1 MAVPLLYALRC
12 NLGLR
17 GPRFRW
23 LRLMAA
29 ALLAS
34 TIGLAYGQTARVEIL
49 PLMSTTLTDS
59 EFLRDGKGGRE
70 VMIAG
75 ELRLPKGEGEKFPAV
90 ILLHGSGGLGST
102 GSPIDEWSR
111 ELNQLGVAAFTVDS
125 FAGRGIISTLMD
137 QTQLG
142 RLNMVADAYRGLE
155 VLAKHPRID
164 PTRIAVMGFSRG
176 GQSALYS
183 AMTRLYQAKGPSN
196 GLRFAAHIA
205 FYPDCMTV
213 YRNDTDVT
221 GAPIRIL
228 HGAADNYDPIAPC
241 RDYVGRLL
249 AAKRDVKLIEF
260 PDAQHVFDSIAL
272 KTPVVLKDAPTVRHC
287 HLIEGSDSTILN
299 RETKAP
305 FSYSDSCVE
314 RGPTLA
320 FNEAAYTQAHAFIQ
334 QFLKALF
341 LLK

>member
-1 MAVPLLYALRC
+1 M
-12 NLGLR
+12 
-17 GPRFRW
+17 
-23 LRLMAA
+23 LRLIAA

-34 TIGLAYGQTARVEIL
+34 TVIGPAYGQTARVEIL
-49 PLMSTTLTDS
+49 PFTSTTLTDS
-59 EFLRDGKGGRE
+59 EFLRDGKSGQE

-90 ILLHGSGGLGST
+90 ILLHGSGGLGGT

-111 ELNQLGVAAFTVDS
+111 ELNQLGVAAFAVDS
-125 FAGRGIISTLMD
+125 FAGRAIISTLID

-142 RLNMVADAYRGLE
+142 RLNMVADAYRALD

-164 PTRIAVMGFSRG
+164 PARIAVMGFSRG

-183 AMTRLYQAKGPSN
+183 AMTRLYQAKGRSN
-196 GLRFAAHIA
+196 GLQFAAHIA

-228 HGAADNYDPIAPC
+228 HGTADNYDPIAPC
-241 RDYVGRLL
+241 RDYVERLL
-249 AAKRDVKLIEF
+249 TAKRDVKLIEF
-260 PDAQHVFDSIAL
+260 PNAQHVFDSPAL
-272 KTPVVLKDAPTVRHC
+272 KTAVVLTEAPTTRRC
-287 HLIEGSDSTILN
+287 RLIEGSDSKILN
-299 RETKAP
+299 SETEAP

-314 RGPTLA
+314 KGPELA

>member
-1 MAVPLLYALRC
+1 MFPLI
-12 NLGLR
+12 
-17 GPRFRW
+17 
-23 LRLMAA
+23 AA
-29 ALLAS
+29 AVLAS
-34 TIGLAYGQTARVEIL
+34 ISLGSAFAQTGRVEIL
-49 PLMSTTLTDS
+49 PFASTTLTDS
-59 EFLRDGKGGRE
+59 QFLTGGRGGQE
-70 VMIAG
+70 VTIAG
-75 ELRLPKGEGEKFPAV
+75 ELRLPKGGADKFPAV
-90 ILLHGSGGLGST
+90 ILLHGSGGLGGT
-102 GSPIDEWSR
+102 GSPVEEWSR
-111 ELNQLGVAAFTVDS
+111 ELNELGIAAFAVDS

-155 VLAKHPRID
+155 VLAKHARID
-164 PTRIAVMGFSRG
+164 PARIAVMGFSRG

-205 FYPDCMTV
+205 FYPDCMTS

-228 HGAADNYDPIAPC
+228 HGRADNYDPIAPC
-241 RDYVGRLL
+241 LDYVARLS
-249 AAKRDVKLIEF
+249 AADRDVKLIEF
-260 PDAQHVFDSIAL
+260 PNAQHAFDSPAL
-272 KTPVVLKDAPTVRHC
+272 KTPVVLGKAPTTRHC

-299 RETKAP
+299 SETKAP

-314 RGPTLA
+314 KGPTLA
-320 FNEAAYTQAHAFIQ
+320 FNEPAYTQAHAFIQ

-341 LLK
+341 RPG

>member
-1 MAVPLLYALRC
+1 M
-12 NLGLR
+12 
-17 GPRFRW
+17 FR
-23 LRLMAA
+23 LIAA

-34 TIGLAYGQTARVEIL
+34 TFLGPSYGQTGRVEIL
-49 PLMSTTLTDS
+49 PFVSTTLTDS
-59 EFLRDGKGGRE
+59 AFLSGSKSGEE
-70 VMIAG
+70 VVIAG
-75 ELRLPKGEGEKFPAV
+75 ELRLPKLQADKFPAA
-90 ILLHGSGGLGST
+90 ILLHGSGGLGGA

-111 ELNQLGVAAFTVDS
+111 SLNELGVAVFAVDS
-125 FAGRGIISTLMD
+125 FAGRGIISTLTD

-142 RLNMVADAYRGLE
+142 RLNMVADAYRALD

-183 AMTRLYQAKGPSN
+183 AMTRLYEAKGPSS

-205 FYPDCMTV
+205 FYPDCMTA

-228 HGAADNYDPIAPC
+228 HGAADNYDPVAPC
-241 RDYVGRLL
+241 RDYVQRLL
-249 AAKRDVKLIEF
+249 TAERDVKLIEF
-260 PDAQHVFDSIAL
+260 PDAQHVFDSPAL
-272 KTPVVLKDAPTVRHC
+272 KTPVVLKDASTTRRC
-287 HLIEGSDSTILN
+287 RLIEGSDSTILN
-299 RETKAP
+299 SETKAP
-305 FSYSDSCVE
+305 FSYVDACVE
-314 RGPTLA
+314 KGPTLA

-341 LLK
+341 RLG

>member
-1 MAVPLLYALRC
+1 M
-12 NLGLR
+12 
-17 GPRFRW
+17 FR
-23 LRLMAA
+23 LIAA

-34 TIGLAYGQTARVEIL
+34 ILLGPAYAQTSRVEIL
-49 PLMSTTLTDS
+49 PFTSTTLTDS
-59 EFLRDGKGGRE
+59 EFLTGGSGWQE
-70 VMIAG
+70 VTVAG
-75 ELRLPKGEGEKFPAV
+75 ELRLPKGGADKFPAV
-90 ILLHGSGGLGST
+90 ILLHGSGGLGGT

-111 ELNQLGVAAFTVDS
+111 ELNELGIAAFAIDS
-125 FAGRGIISTLMD
+125 FAGRGIISTLVD

-142 RLNMVADAYRGLE
+142 RLNMVADGYRGLE

-183 AMTRLYQAKGPSN
+183 AMTRLYRAKGPSN

-228 HGAADNYDPIAPC
+228 HGTADNYDPIAPC

-249 AAKRDVKLIEF
+249 TAERDVKLIEF
-260 PDAQHVFDSIAL
+260 PNAPHVFDSPAL
-272 KTPVVLKDAPTVRHC
+272 KTAVVLTEAPTTRRC
-287 HLIEGSDSTILN
+287 RLIEGSDSTILN
-299 RETKAP
+299 SATNVP
-305 FSYSDSCVE
+305 FSYSDACVE
-314 RGPTLA
+314 KGPTLA
-320 FNEAAYTQAHAFIQ
+320 FNEAAYTRAHAFIQ

-341 LLK
+341 RLG